1 MLDVPSMF
9 PARDVKPPRVG
20 GGLVLYL
27 DFDGVLH
34 HENVLWH
41 PRRGAYAGPPGFTLF
56 EHAALLDELLAPF
69 PEVGIVLSTSWVRQY
84 GCYGAAKKLPNSLR
98 TRVVGATF
106 HGEMDE
112 RVFGNKPRGRQV
124 LEDVARRRPLA
135 WFALDDVAE
144 GWGEPASPCL
154 VLTDECRGISAPG
167 IADAVTSHL
176 ERLVRIQRQAA
187 ACSSSQMK
195 LPHS

>member
-1 MLDVPSMF
+1 MLDVPSML
-9 PARDVKPPRVG
+9 PAVDARAPRVE

-41 PRRGAYAGPPGFTLF
+41 PRRGTYAGPPGFKLF

-69 PEVGIVLSTSWVRQY
+69 PEVSIVLSTSWVRQY
-84 GCYGAAKKLPNSLR
+84 GCYGAAKKLPDSLR
-98 TRVVGATF
+98 ARVVGATF
-106 HGEMDE
+106 HGAMDE

-135 WFALDDVAE
+135 WFALDDVAD
-144 GWGEPASPCL
+144 GWGEPISPCL
-154 VLTDECRGISAPG
+154 VLTDECQGIAAPG
-167 IADAVTSHL
+167 IADSVTSHL
-176 ERLVRIQRQAA
+176 ERLVRSQCQATA
-187 ACSSSQMK
+187 KGAKPMK
-195 LPHS
+195 